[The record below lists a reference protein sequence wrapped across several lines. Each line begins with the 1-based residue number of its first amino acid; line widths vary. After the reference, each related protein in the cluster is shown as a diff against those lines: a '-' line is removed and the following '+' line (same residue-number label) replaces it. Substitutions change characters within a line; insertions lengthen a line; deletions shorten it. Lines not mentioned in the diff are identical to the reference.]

1 MMESVERQL
10 RLHANPERA
19 VGRVLA
25 YLDPQLLRSLAPEEP
40 QLARETWH
48 ALTGRRL
55 LLGACA
61 RWS

>member
-19 VGRVLA
+19 VGRGLA

-40 QLARETWH
+40 QLARETSH
-48 ALTGRRL
+48 PLSGRRL
-55 LLGACA
+55 LLGACT